1 MKHFWLITLL
11 ILLTVSCA
19 PSRVITESNEI
30 VDAEESQTEVSE
42 ERFVINEPT
51 KGWHLQGNPADQ
63 LARAFEVGISL
74 DSAYLALESSGR
86 VPEKTIVAI
95 IDSGSDIDHEDLQAR
110 IWSNKDEIV
119 GNGIDDDANGY
130 IDDQYGWN
138 FIGGSDSTHV
148 NVDTYEITR
157 LYRKGLEE
165 FSGLDSTDLLSEEV
179 QDSYA
184 NFKQL
189 EESFLQERS
198 DLESEL
204 LQIKQIQLNISS
216 VLSLIGASSLDSV
229 DVNSYFEQED
239 LSMAMQE
246 ALGFIALL
254 QDNGITE
261 TLIDEYLEQLNT
273 QLNYGYNIEFNPRYI
288 VGDNYE
294 DWENRWY
301 GNEDVKGPDH
311 DHGTHVAGIV
321 GADRDNSIGIH
332 GIADVE
338 LMIIRAVP
346 NGDEHDK
353 DVANAIRYAID
364 NGAKVINMSFGKAYS
379 PQKFL
384 VDEAIMYA
392 QERDVIMIHAAGN
405 DGKNVDVEPNYPN
418 PNISADETSSHF
430 VTVGASGWSGADGL
444 AAAFSNYG
452 LSSVD
457 IFAPGV
463 DIYSTMPNQTYELS
477 NGTSMAAPVVTG
489 VFALLM
495 NYFPELSPLEIRDV
509 VMQSVNKLD
518 TLVPIPGQNEN
529 IQEVPFSSLS
539 ISGGIINAHKAVLE
553 ALNRT
558 K

>member
-1 MKHFWLITLL
+1 
-11 ILLTVSCA
+11 
-19 PSRVITESNEI
+19 
-30 VDAEESQTEVSE
+30 
-42 ERFVINEPT
+42 
-51 KGWHLQGNPADQ
+51 
-63 LARAFEVGISL
+63 
-74 DSAYLALESSGR
+74 
-86 VPEKTIVAI
+86 
-95 IDSGSDIDHEDLQAR
+95 
-110 IWSNKDEIV
+110 
-119 GNGIDDDANGY
+119 
-130 IDDQYGWN
+130 
-138 FIGGSDSTHV
+138 
-148 NVDTYEITR
+148 
-157 LYRKGLEE
+157 
-165 FSGLDSTDLLSEEV
+165 
-179 QDSYA
+179 
-184 NFKQL
+184 
-189 EESFLQERS
+189 
-198 DLESEL
+198 
-204 LQIKQIQLNISS
+204 
-216 VLSLIGASSLDSV
+216 LDSV

-246 ALGFIALL
+246 ALGFFALL

-273 QLNYGYNIEFNPRYI
+273 QLNYGYNIEFNPRTI

-353 DVANAIRYAID
+353 DVANAIRYAVE

-418 PNISADETSSHF
+418 PNVSAGETSSHF
-430 VTVGASGWSGADGL
+430 VTVGASGWRGADGL
-444 AAAFSNYG
+444 AASFSNYG

-509 VMQSVNKLD
+509 IMKSVNKLD
-518 TLVPIPGQNEN
+518 TMVPIPGQNES

-539 ISGGIINAHKAVLE
+539 KSGGIINAHKAVLE